1 MLNRAKLAKLTKL
14 ENEIELL
21 ERKAERMEANGFH
34 KSAARLLMECTAK
47 RIKIN
52 LAREEN

>member
-1 MLNRAKLAKLTKL
+1 MINRAKLAKLTKM
-14 ENEIELL
+14 ENELELI
-21 ERKAERMEANGFH
+21 ERKAERMKANGFH

-52 LAREEN
+52 QARNEA